1 MRLNGVLEALV
12 MTNSDVREI
21 FGDVMRRAQFGE
33 NCEPWIDGPPPMQV
47 QWRNYADR
55 IMRSLAA
62 AGIELIT
69 RDPAEQ
75 KSAEVDGDHA

>member
-1 MRLNGVLEALV
+1 M
-12 MTNSDVREI
+12 SHCDVRDV

-33 NCEPWIDGPPPMQV
+33 NCGQWMDLPEPMQV

-62 AGIELIT
+62 AGIELST
-69 RDPAEQ
+69 RRPTRS
-75 KSAEVDGDHA
+75 KSEASDGDRS